1 MNLTLYE
8 IAAEYRDMAAKLADL
23 DLDEQTIADTLEAE
37 GGALVEKGQNVA
49 FVVRNLEASAE
60 AIKQAE
66 AAMAARRKAIENRA
80 ARIRAYLLDGMRIA
94 GIQKIESP
102 YFAISIKRNPPA
114 VDVFDE
120 AQVPAEYRRDPPPP
134 PPPAPDKKLIAQAI
148 KDGFDVPGCR
158 LVQGERIEIK

>member
-148 KDGFDVPGCR
+148 KDGAEVPGCR
-158 LVQGERIEIK
+158 LLQGERVEIK